1 MNSSKLYKSVFLT
14 LVLIFMTIGVAI
26 KSAPA
31 KQLYNPYTQ
40 EYETVQDDNDFN
52 HRDEPQ
58 PEYNIEYNPHAD
70 EGDRYHYQREGS
82 EMENNPYNGEYEYQK

>member
-1 MNSSKLYKSVFLT
+1 MSNSKVHTPIF
-14 LVLIFMTIGVAI
+14 VVMVIVFMTIGAVINTA
-26 KSAPA
+26 AA

-82 EMENNPYNGEYEYQK
+82 EIEYNPYNGKYEYQK